1 MLGTLLQWLHGL
13 ADTDPTLAG
22 AQPSWLYVVLSVLVP
37 ASIGVLVALSLIGAE
52 RLWRRLR

>member
-1 MLGTLLQWLHGL
+1 MSDL
-13 ADTDPTLAG
+13 AFLALMVIAMG
-22 AQPSWLYVVLSVLVP
+22 ASWLYVVLSVLVP